1 MPKHKWAI
9 FQQALSATLPT
20 LVIFLT
26 LLCVHEKAGA
36 VTNNL
41 LFNGNLVAEPCV
53 LDPTTENIE
62 LDFGTI
68 IDKYLYINERVHS
81 QPFTV
86 RLLECDLSLGTTV
99 TLTFTGTPD
108 GELTDMLAVSG
119 MASGIAIGLETP
131 GGAALP
137 FNKTT
142 PAFELTSGTTE
153 LVLKGYVQARPTA
166 IQNRSI
172 VRGGFSAVATFT
184 LNYE

>member
-1 MPKHKWAI
+1 MPKNKRAF
-9 FQQALSATLPT
+9 FQQVLSATLPM
-20 LVIFLT
+20 LVMFL
-26 LLCVHEKAGA
+26 LLMVHDKASA

-41 LFNGNLVAEPCV
+41 LFNGNLVADPCV

-68 IDKYLYINERVHS
+68 VDKYLYINERIHS

-108 GELTDMLAVSG
+108 SELTDMLAVSG
-119 MASGIAIGLETP
+119 AASGIAIGLETT
-131 GGAALP
+131 GGTVLP
-137 FNKTT
+137 FNKAT

-172 VRGGFSAVATFT
+172 VRGEFSAVATFT